1 MKPRSLV
8 QAIVL
13 IPIFITGCTF
23 GEKRTEIRG
32 NGQGGVDV
40 KYVPN
45 ERASEPVSQA
55 APQTAPADDQGRIRQ
70 QQQQIDSLQ
79 SQLHEKDQEIQRLKG
94 QPTTQP

>member
-1 MKPRSLV
+1 MKPRNLV
-8 QAIVL
+8 RAILLV
-13 IPIFITGCTF
+13 PIFITGCTF

-45 ERASEPVSQA
+45 ERATEPS
-55 APQTAPADDQGRIRQ
+55 PQTAPADDQTRIRQ